1 MTRETDA
8 VIFTRRDTWRKARD
22 AALKEAR
29 GFRSTDHR
37 RTAFCLMCAIEDAAF
52 ADGVIL
58 DRVPL
63 DSSMTSP

>member
-37 RTAFCLMCAIEDAAF
+37 RTAFCLVCAIEDAAC

-63 DSSMTSP
+63 DDSMTSP

>member
-8 VIFTRRDTWRKARD
+8 VVFTRRDTWRKARD

-29 GFRSTDHR
+29 GFRSADGR
-37 RTAFCLMCAIEDAAF
+37 RTAFCLVCAIEDAACK
-52 ADGVIL
+52 DGVVL

-63 DSSMTSP
+63 ESSEPSP

>member
-1 MTRETDA
+1 VTTETDA
-8 VIFTRRDTWRKARD
+8 VIFTRRETWRKARD

-37 RTAFCLMCAIEDAAF
+37 RTAFCLVCAIEDAAY

-58 DRVPL
+58 TRVPL
-63 DSSMTSP
+63 DSNEPSP